1 MNCQLMMK
9 QTLQRWDNS
18 GKLSVID
25 ENNFFKFKL
34 TQKDRRLLKKEFG
47 EKGYKRFLF
56 YNSIG
61 MFSVIVII
69 IMLYK
74 G

>member
-34 TQKDRRLLKKEFG
+34 TQKDRRLLKKNL
-47 EKGYKRFLF
+47 EKKVTNDFF
-56 YNSIG
+56 
-61 MFSVIVII
+61 FII
-69 IMLYK
+69 LLVCLV
-74 G
+74 

>member
-1 MNCQLMMK
+1 MNK
-9 QTLQRWDNS
+9 II
-18 GKLSVID
+18 VID

-61 MFSVIVII
+61 MFSETDAFEIEII
-69 IMLYK
+69 RQMLK
-74 G
+74 EE

>member
-1 MNCQLMMK
+1 MNK
-9 QTLQRWDNS
+9 II
-18 GKLSVID
+18 VVD

-61 MFSVIVII
+61 MFSVIDDFEIEII
-69 IMLYK
+69 RQMLK
-74 G
+74 SE

>member
-1 MNCQLMMK
+1 MNK
-9 QTLQRWDNS
+9 II
-18 GKLSVID
+18 VID

-61 MFSVIVII
+61 MFSVTDAFEIEII
-69 IMLYK
+69 RQMLK
-74 G
+74 EE

>member
-1 MNCQLMMK
+1 MNK
-9 QTLQRWDNS
+9 II
-18 GKLSVID
+18 VIN

-61 MFSVIVII
+61 MFSVTDAFEIEII
-69 IMLYK
+69 RQMLK
-74 G
+74 EE